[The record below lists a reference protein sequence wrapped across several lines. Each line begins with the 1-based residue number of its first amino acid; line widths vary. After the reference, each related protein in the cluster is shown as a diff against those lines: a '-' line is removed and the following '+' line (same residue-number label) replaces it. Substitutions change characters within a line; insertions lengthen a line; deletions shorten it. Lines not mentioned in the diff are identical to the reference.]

1 MSLPHIVSAKPED
14 ISKNVIAV
22 GDPGRV
28 ELLATLLENPK
39 VVNKHR
45 GLIVVTGYYKNAKV
59 TIATHGMGCPSA
71 NIVFEELGILGA
83 KRIVR
88 LGTAGGLHESVR
100 IGDVV
105 VATGAMYVNGGCG
118 LGQYMPGYCGAS
130 SPDPVLTYRIIKEL
144 EESGVPFKKGPLFTS
159 DAFYAESPEMASR
172 LSKYGALAVEME
184 AAGLFT
190 LGWMRGWETGC
201 VVVVSNVLH
210 GKAPNTVFLTT
221 AELAD
226 KFSKTTQVLME
237 VFNKYYGEA

>member
-88 LGTAGGLHESVR
+88 LGT
-100 IGDVV
+100 
-105 VATGAMYVNGGCG
+105 
-118 LGQYMPGYCGAS
+118 
-130 SPDPVLTYRIIKEL
+130 
-144 EESGVPFKKGPLFTS
+144 SGRFTR
-159 DAFYAESPEMASR
+159 ER
-172 LSKYGALAVEME
+172 
-184 AAGLFT
+184 
-190 LGWMRGWETGC
+190 
-201 VVVVSNVLH
+201 
-210 GKAPNTVFLTT
+210 
-221 AELAD
+221 
-226 KFSKTTQVLME
+226 
-237 VFNKYYGEA
+237 